1 MISGIAEWILSL
13 SGGLALAVV
22 FLGPALEASVFLGIV
37 FPGEI
42 AVILG
47 GVLAYNGRVGLV
59 SVLVAAVLGAIV
71 GDTVGYWVGREWG
84 HQILRWI
91 GRRLPFL
98 KHRVDEDIERAR
110 GFIRRRGGV
119 AVLVGR
125 FAAALRATVPGFA
138 GMSDLHYPT
147 FLAYNAVGGLIWG
160 TSFVLLGY
168 FAGAAWKQAASYASR
183 AGLAVLALIVLGL
196 IGSRIVRNIRERG
209 ERVPDRIARI
219 RPIAW
224 FRELH
229 PPTAAW
235 LARRVD
241 TSSPAGFLLSLAV
254 ALGALAAWLFGAM
267 IQDIAAHEEAALF
280 DHRVLRFVLD
290 HRTAWLSTAAK
301 TTALLGSSVVV
312 IPAVIAAAVVAWR
325 RGIGRTAGI
334 VGLAAIAASAIA
346 RGLRPLVAHPAPPPA
361 DRLVS
366 VARFSFP
373 SLHTAQAA
381 AGWGAIALLV
391 VLAGSRVRVPVAIVA
406 VMVAATVAAADVYLG
421 DAWWTDAIGGLA
433 LGGTCLCASAAI
445 VCLTRV
451 RPPGRRERIR
461 TRCTARTSPRP
472 RRSC

>member
-1 MISGIAEWILSL
+1 
-13 SGGLALAVV
+13 GGLALAIV

-84 HQILRWI
+84 EQILRWI

-98 KHRVDEDIERAR
+98 KHRVDDDIERAR
-110 GFIRRRGGV
+110 AFIRKRGGV
-119 AVLVGR
+119 AVLIAR
-125 FAAALRATVPGFA
+125 FAAALRATVPGLA

-168 FAGAAWKQAASYASR
+168 FAGAAWKRAASDASK

-196 IGSRIVRNIRERG
+196 IASRVVRNIRDRG
-209 ERVPDRIARI
+209 ESVPDRLARI
-219 RPIAW
+219 RAIAW

-235 LARRVD
+235 LARRID

-254 ALGALAAWLFGAM
+254 ALGGFAGWLFGGM

-280 DHRVLRFVLD
+280 DPRVLRFAVD
-290 HRTAWLSTAAK
+290 HRTAWLTTGAK
-301 TTALLGSSVVV
+301 TAVLLGSSVVV
-312 IPAVIAAAVVAWR
+312 IPLVVAVVVATWRRVRRTAGVVGLAVIAAA
-325 RGIGRTAGI
+325 
-334 VGLAAIAASAIA
+334 AIA
-346 RGLRPLVAHPAPPPA
+346 RATQPIVAHPRPPLA
-361 DRLVS
+361 DRLVA
-366 VARFSFP
+366 VTGFSFP
-373 SLHTAQAA
+373 SPQAAQAA

-391 VLAGSRVRVPVAIVA
+391 VLAGSRVRVPVAILAVA
-406 VMVAATVAAADVYLG
+406 VALAVGAADVYLG
-421 DAWWTDAIGGLA
+421 AAWWTDAIGGLA
-433 LGGTCLCASAAI
+433 LGAMCVCASAAI
-445 VCLTRV
+445 VCVLR
-451 RPPGRRERIR
+451 
-461 TRCTARTSPRP
+461 ARAPAP
-472 RRSC
+472 Q

>member
-1 MISGIAEWILSL
+1 MIAGVAEWILSL
-13 SGGLALAVV
+13 SGGWALAVV

-47 GVLAYNGRVGLV
+47 GVLAYNGRVGLG
-59 SVLVAAVLGAIV
+59 SVVAAAVLGAIV

-84 HQILRWI
+84 QQILRWI

-125 FAAALRATVPGFA
+125 FAAALRATVPGLA

-147 FLAYNAVGGLIWG
+147 FLAYNAVGGVIWAA
-160 TSFVLLGY
+160 SFVLLGY
-168 FAGAAWKQAASYASR
+168 FAGAAWQRAASDASKI
-183 AGLAVLALIVLGL
+183 GLAVLALIVLGL
-196 IGSRIVRNIRERG
+196 IGSRIARNIRDRG
-209 ERVPDRIARI
+209 ERVPDRLARI

-267 IQDIAAHEEAALF
+267 IQDISAHEEAALF
-280 DHRVLRFVLD
+280 DPRVLRFVVD
-290 HRTAWLSTAAK
+290 HRTGWLNTPAK

-312 IPAVIAAAVVAWR
+312 IPLVVAAVVVASR
-325 RGIGRTAGI
+325 RGMGRTAGV
-334 VGLAAIAASAIA
+334 VGLAAIAASALA
-346 RGLRPLVAHPAPPPA
+346 RGLQPLVAHPAPPTA

-366 VARFSFP
+366 LARLSFP
-373 SLHTAQAA
+373 SLHAAQAA

-406 VMVAATVAAADVYLG
+406 VVVAVTVAAADVYLG
-421 DAWWTDAIGGLA
+421 AAWWTDAIGGLA
-433 LGGTCLCASAAI
+433 LGVTCLCASATI
-445 VCLTRV
+445 VCV
-451 RPPGRRERIR
+451 IR
-461 TRCTARTSPRP
+461 ARAASPA
-472 RRSC
+472 

>member
-1 MISGIAEWILSL
+1 VIAGIAEWILSL
-13 SGGLALAVV
+13 SGGLALAIV

-84 HQILRWI
+84 EQILRWI

-98 KHRVDEDIERAR
+98 KHRVDDDIERAR
-110 GFIRRRGGV
+110 AFIRKRGGV
-119 AVLVGR
+119 AVLIGR
-125 FAAALRATVPGFA
+125 FAAALRATVPGLA

-183 AGLAVLALIVLGL
+183 GGLAVLALIVLGL
-196 IGSRIVRNIRERG
+196 IASRIVRNIRDRG
-209 ERVPDRIARI
+209 ESVPDRLARI
-219 RPIAW
+219 RAITW

-254 ALGALAAWLFGAM
+254 ALGAFAGWLFGAM

-280 DHRVLRFVLD
+280 DPRVLRFAVD
-290 HRTAWLSTAAK
+290 HRTAWLTTGAK
-301 TTALLGSSVVV
+301 TAVLLGSSVVV
-312 IPAVIAAAVVAWR
+312 IPLVVAVVVAAWRRGVRATAGVVGLAVIAAP
-325 RGIGRTAGI
+325 T
-334 VGLAAIAASAIA
+334 IA
-346 RGLRPLVAHPAPPPA
+346 RVMQPIVAHPRPPLA
-361 DRLVS
+361 DRLVA
-366 VARFSFP
+366 VTGFSFP
-373 SLHTAQAA
+373 SPQAAQAA

-391 VLAGSRVRVPVAIVA
+391 VLAGWRVRVPVAIAAVVVA
-406 VMVAATVAAADVYLG
+406 VAIGAADVYLG
-421 DAWWTDAIGGLA
+421 AAWWTDAIGGLA
-433 LGGTCLCASAAI
+433 LGATCVCASAAI
-445 VCLTRV
+445 GCVLR
-451 RPPGRRERIR
+451 
-461 TRCTARTSPRP
+461 ARAPAP
-472 RRSC
+472 Q

>member
-1 MISGIAEWILSL
+1 MIAGIAEWILSL
-13 SGGLALAVV
+13 SGGLALAIV

-84 HQILRWI
+84 EQILRWI

-98 KHRVDEDIERAR
+98 KHRVDDDIERAR
-110 GFIRRRGGV
+110 AFIRKRGGV
-119 AVLVGR
+119 AVLIGR
-125 FAAALRATVPGFA
+125 FAAALRATVPGLA

-168 FAGAAWKQAASYASR
+168 FAGAAWKRAASDASKV
-183 AGLAVLALIVLGL
+183 GLAVLALIVLGL
-196 IGSRIVRNIRERG
+196 IASRIVRNIRAGG
-209 ERVPDRIARI
+209 ESVPDRLARI
-219 RPIAW
+219 RAIAW

-235 LARRVD
+235 LARRID

-254 ALGALAAWLFGAM
+254 ALGGFAGWLFGGM

-280 DHRVLRFVLD
+280 DPRVLRFAVD
-290 HRTAWLSTAAK
+290 HRTAWLTTGAK
-301 TTALLGSSVVV
+301 TAVLLGSSVVV
-312 IPAVIAAAVVAWR
+312 IPLVVAVVVATWRRVRRTAGVVGLAVIAAA
-325 RGIGRTAGI
+325 
-334 VGLAAIAASAIA
+334 AIA
-346 RGLRPLVAHPAPPPA
+346 RATQPIVAHPRPPLA
-361 DRLVS
+361 DRLVA
-366 VARFSFP
+366 VTGFSFP
-373 SLHTAQAA
+373 SPQAAQAA

-391 VLAGSRVRVPVAIVA
+391 VLAGSRVRVPVAILAVA
-406 VMVAATVAAADVYLG
+406 VALAVGAADVYLG
-421 DAWWTDAIGGLA
+421 AAWWTDAIGGLA
-433 LGGTCLCASAAI
+433 LGAMCVCASAAI
-445 VCLTRV
+445 VCVLR
-451 RPPGRRERIR
+451 
-461 TRCTARTSPRP
+461 ARAPAP
-472 RRSC
+472 Q